1 MSLLRSVLKKSATPT
16 SPTDPNSSQPFNPLA
31 GKGTA
36 KSSRSSAQS
45 FRSVAS
51 TIKSISSFYSVLTGN
66 GPKVAKRRRPPI
78 LTFGAPEFYHSN
90 PLPAIAVTG
99 TERVPIEL
107 TSELPFTSAHAASL
121 LENNST
127 TSAGQDAQD
136 GDTEPWLSIVLFS
149 HAKPV
154 DLQPKYHDQ
163 ACVSGEIRM
172 VLNKPRNIESLDV
185 WVS

>member
-1 MSLLRSVLKKSATPT
+1 MSLLRSVLKKSAAPT
-16 SPTDPNSSQPFNPLA
+16 SPTDLNGSQPFNPLA

-45 FRSVAS
+45 FKSVAS

-78 LTFGAPEFYHSN
+78 LTFGAPEFHHSD
-90 PLPAIAVTG
+90 PPPAVPITG
-99 TERVPIEL
+99 TERVPVEL
-107 TSELPFTSAHAASL
+107 TSDLPFTSAHAASL